1 MSAPQ
6 WRTPVPE
13 EAMARG
19 DGDFIARFADA
30 FATITKD
37 SVAGRTGEKMILR
50 DWQKDLLRH
59 VFARDE
65 DGGLRHRVN
74 LVGLPRKNGKSALGS
89 LIAAF
94 ALVDPKTKGAE
105 IYSVAADRQQARI
118 VFEDTKK
125 MIQNSELKEHVTIYK
140 DSLFVQATGNVYR
153 VLSADAPRAEGLSPT
168 LVLFDEV
175 HAQPSRSLWD
185 VMSLAQGARGKQA
198 TLIGI
203 TTAGVKIESRTGRD
217 TIAYSLY
224 QYGQKLCRGEIEDQ
238 TFHMSWWE
246 APYEA
251 DHRLEETWKIANPGY
266 DDICDADDF
275 KSAVLRTPEAEFRTK
290 RCNQWVSSQQAWLPT
305 GAWDLLATE
314 WELSPDEDYVLGF
327 DGSYANDS
335 TAIVAVTI
343 PKNEDEIPKAMLV
356 KTWEKNFDK
365 DDDTWRISIDEVK
378 ETIIRFTQ
386 DYPKCREIACD
397 PYRWA
402 QMMQELDEMGLPIVE
417 YQTNLL
423 KLMIPATQKV
433 FEAVTEQKVVHDGNP
448 ALSRHMDNC
457 VIKMDHRGQRVTK
470 ESSNSRKK
478 IDNAIA
484 FIIAYDRATATKIEE
499 RVVPQFFI

>member
-13 EAMARG
+13 EAMERG

-50 DWQKDLLRH
+50 EWQKDLLRH

-105 IYSVAADRQQARI
+105 IYSVAADRNQARI

-125 MIQNSELKEHVTIYK
+125 MIQNTELKEHVTIFR

-203 TTAGVKIESRTGRD
+203 T
-217 TIAYSLY
+217 L
-224 QYGQKLCRGEIEDQ
+224 
-238 TFHMSWWE
+238 
-246 APYEA
+246 
-251 DHRLEETWKIANPGY
+251 
-266 DDICDADDF
+266 
-275 KSAVLRTPEAEFRTK
+275 
-290 RCNQWVSSQQAWLPT
+290 
-305 GAWDLLATE
+305 
-314 WELSPDEDYVLGF
+314 
-327 DGSYANDS
+327 
-335 TAIVAVTI
+335 
-343 PKNEDEIPKAMLV
+343 
-356 KTWEKNFDK
+356 
-365 DDDTWRISIDEVK
+365 
-378 ETIIRFTQ
+378 
-386 DYPKCREIACD
+386 
-397 PYRWA
+397 
-402 QMMQELDEMGLPIVE
+402 
-417 YQTNLL
+417 
-423 KLMIPATQKV
+423 
-433 FEAVTEQKVVHDGNP
+433 
-448 ALSRHMDNC
+448 
-457 VIKMDHRGQRVTK
+457 
-470 ESSNSRKK
+470 
-478 IDNAIA
+478 
-484 FIIAYDRATATKIEE
+484 
-499 RVVPQFFI
+499 

>member
-1 MSAPQ
+1 MFEPA

-13 EAMARG
+13 EAMERG
-19 DGDFIARFADA
+19 DGEFIARFADA

-37 SVAGRTGEKMILR
+37 SVAGKTGEKMWLR

-59 VFARDE
+59 LFARDE

-125 MIQNSELKEHVTIYK
+125 MLQNSELKEHVTIFR
-140 DSLFVQATGNVYR
+140 DSLFVPATGNVYR

-168 LVLFDEV
+168 LVMFDEV
-175 HAQPSRSLWD
+175 HAQPSRDLWD

-198 TLIGI
+198 TIIGI
-203 TTAGVKIESRTGRD
+203 TTAGVKIESRTGKD

-224 QYGQKLCRGEIEDQ
+224 QYGQKIARGELVDP

-246 APYEA
+246 APAEA
-251 DHRLEETWKIANPGY
+251 DYRLEETWKIANPGY
-266 DDICDADDF
+266 DDICNADDF
-275 KSAVLRTPEAEFRTK
+275 RSAVLRTPEAEFRTK

-305 GAWDLLATE
+305 GAWDKLADE
-314 WELSPDEDYVLGF
+314 WQLDPDEDYVLGF

-335 TAIVAVTI
+335 TAIVACTI
-343 PKNEDEIPKAMLV
+343 PKSEDDIVKATLIR
-356 KTWEKNFDK
+356 TWEKDFDK

-378 ETIIRFTQ
+378 QTIIEFTQ
-386 DYPKCREIACD
+386 KYPKCREIACD

-433 FEAVTEQKVVHDGNP
+433 FEAVTEEKLIHDGNP
-448 ALSRHMDNC
+448 ALSRHIDNC